1 MRVPGR
7 RWAATAAVVA
17 GSVLACGACG
27 VEVPDDVA
35 ARATSTSSTSEATTT
50 TVAPTSDDELEQA
63 LLDNG
68 YTQEEATCGAE
79 ALRADLDDDQVEEII
94 EADSVT
100 DIDERLASE
109 FADAIGG
116 CLEGTDEDPS
126 GPGRGPGG

>member
-1 MRVPGR
+1 M
-7 RWAATAAVVA
+7 ATGLLVGA
-17 GSVLACGACG
+17 GACG

-35 ARATSTSSTSEATTT
+35 DRATSTSSTSEATTT
-50 TVAPTSDDELEQA
+50 TEAPTSDDELEQA

-68 YTQEEATCGAE
+68 YTPEEATCGAE
-79 ALRADLDDDQVEEII
+79 SLRRDLDDDQITEII

-100 DIDERLASE
+100 DIDEQLAVE

-116 CLEGTDEDPS
+116 CLEGADDDPDDPS